1 MTKSKRIYKFDKLP
15 YEADL
20 SKYAP
25 PYTPEDFT
33 PEEKLYLKPFFSNV
47 DKPIFVIK
55 NLPEEVAGAL
65 SSRYSRATHSLRRMF
80 LSEYINPIIH
90 PDKQKTWPELSAQD
104 RTHALQTKKNFKKII
119 TFLNKSGG
127 VEYVVNIQRARKFFD
142 VWLAQYGDD
151 SIAEMGNVHVCL
163 EGLSM
168 IAGEE
173 IVNKRV
179 GISPLVKSTRYVSFA
194 NRRPDGGYQYITPGE
209 LKGTKLETDYLKTMD
224 LLFESYVSLS
234 EPYNDYIKQLY
245 PQGDDETDASF
256 KNSRSA
262 KRFDDLRDLLPF
274 STQTSFALSGNGRAF
289 EDLINRLLM
298 NPLGELRWWGQALCD
313 ELETV
318 VPSFVRRPKTPRGAE
333 IQTYRHNLH
342 TLKNEMITELLS
354 TPPKNPYQN
363 GHWVNLV
370 SYSPDPELEILATY
384 LFSGNHQLSLSQIRT
399 QIKKLP
405 KKQLKN
411 QFTKLLEERRLG
423 KDDQRRE
430 ELRFRKVPR
439 AFENAHYL
447 YEIWGRGGD
456 YRDLHRHRQ
465 NTEEHKKFTTQWG
478 YDLEKEVLASPF
490 SDQIKKVLASTEI
503 LFQKLHKISPD
514 LAQYAIP
521 FAYVQHWYMNL
532 TAREIYWIT
541 ELRTGPQG
549 RPHYRTICQQIASL
563 AKAAHPN
570 IFQAVMIDMN
580 DYGLARRES
589 EKKID
594 RKLTQLGII
603 NRP

>member
-1 MTKSKRIYKFDKLP
+1 MIKPKRIYKFDPLP
-15 YEADL
+15 YQADL
-20 SKYAP
+20 SKFAP
-25 PYTPEDFT
+25 PYTPEGFT
-33 PEEKLYLKPFFSNV
+33 GEEKLYLQPFFSNV
-47 DKPIFVIK
+47 DKPVFVIK
-55 NLPEEVAGAL
+55 NLPEEVSGAL
-65 SSRYSRATHSLRRMF
+65 SSRYSRASHSLRRMF
-80 LSEYINPIIH
+80 INEYINPIVH
-90 PDKQKTWPELSAQD
+90 PEQQKNWAELTKEERLQAQ
-104 RTHALQTKKNFKKII
+104 QTKQNFKKII
-119 TFLNKSGG
+119 NFLNKSGG

-173 IVNKRV
+173 IVNKRI

-194 NRRPDGGYQYITPGE
+194 NRRLDGGYQYITPGE
-209 LKGTKLETDYLKTMD
+209 LIGTKLEANYRQIMD
-224 LLFESYVSLS
+224 LLFETYVSLS

-245 PQGDDETDASF
+245 PQGEDETDTSF

-298 NPLGELRWWGQALCD
+298 NPLGELRWWGKALCD

-342 TLKNEMITELLS
+342 ALKNEMIAQLLDA
-354 TPPKNPYQN
+354 PLKNPYQK
-363 GHWVNLV
+363 GQWVSLV
-370 SYSPDPELEILATY
+370 SYTPDPETEVLSTF
-384 LFSGNHQLSLSQIRT
+384 LFSGNHDLSLSQIRSK
-399 QIKKLP
+399 IKKLSQ
-405 KKQLKN
+405 KQLKD
-411 QFTKLLEERRLG
+411 QFGKLLEERRLG
-423 KDDQRRE
+423 KDEKRRE

-465 NTEEHKKFTTQWG
+465 NTEEHTKFTTKWG

-490 SDQIKKVLASTEI
+490 INQIKRVLESTEK
-503 LFQKLHKISPD
+503 LYQKLHKISPD
-514 LAQYAIP
+514 LAQYAVP

-532 TAREIYWIT
+532 TAREIYWMA

-549 RPHYRTICQQIASL
+549 RPHYRAICQQIANL
-563 AKAAHPN
+563 AKKTHPLL
-570 IFQAVMIDMN
+570 FQAIMVDMN

-589 EKKID
+589 EKRID
-594 RKLTQLGII
+594 RKLVQLGAG
-603 NRP
+603 